1 MPKNVAIV
9 NERGSIVNDESPARR
24 LVHAPLP
31 PLAPSRQCR
40 HLRDEGRQECRL

>member
-24 LVHAPLP
+24 LVHAP
-31 PLAPSRQCR
+31 
-40 HLRDEGRQECRL
+40 CRLSLQAVNAAIFAMRGVRNAA